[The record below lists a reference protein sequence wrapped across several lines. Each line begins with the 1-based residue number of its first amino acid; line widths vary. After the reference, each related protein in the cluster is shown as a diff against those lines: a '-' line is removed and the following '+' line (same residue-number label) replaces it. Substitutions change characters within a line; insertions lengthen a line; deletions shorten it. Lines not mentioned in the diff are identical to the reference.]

1 MVLISSFFQAMFDIS
16 TSGSDHKGQ
25 NRFKGA
31 AAAAAASDAVSLT
44 RRRHVER
51 IKGKRE
57 GMNKEWK
64 KEQASRC
71 CTTDVCLCQSVNQLH
86 NNQKRPNLFFFPLL
100 GNEGRRSKP
109 EPTEVGFTLCTLLYF
124 LRAFFPTRV
133 DFLLSQ

>member
-64 KEQASRC
+64 KEQAIRC
-71 CTTDVCLCQSVNQLH
+71 FTADVCHACVSL
-86 NNQKRPNLFFFPLL
+86 
-100 GNEGRRSKP
+100 
-109 EPTEVGFTLCTLLYF
+109 
-124 LRAFFPTRV
+124 
-133 DFLLSQ
+133 